1 MKTMEGEKKER
12 QPFISTAGRPAQLW
26 AVSHGR
32 WDLCCRQT
40 ARGAGLPLLRVRGH
54 RWREE
59 VETLAWFLWLICG
72 PSHTAHSGR
81 QHQGIHLLHALFPW
95 STACKK
101 LFFLLQTVEWLTEGV
116 DDSLGTADSAEVF
129 ECWSAGNWPS
139 WLASRPSRM
148 RTIKEK
154 SDKEIRRYQ
163 LMAWFIQLA
172 RHDRDL
178 LCLSEFSIFKEPLL
192 VF

>member
-1 MKTMEGEKKER
+1 MANCDLVRGSMKTMEGEKKER

-81 QHQGIHLLHALFPW
+81 QHQ
-95 STACKK
+95 
-101 LFFLLQTVEWLTEGV
+101 